1 MYVVTNTIQVPAGHA
16 AQVETGFSGSAAR
29 MRQVP
34 GCIGFLFLK
43 EEASADPCVYTALT
57 QWEDEAAFT
66 TWLASDQFRQAH
78 TGGANDRA
86 SGGDVK
92 RYTVIAASE

>member
-1 MYVVTNTIQVPAGHA
+1 MYVVTNTIRVPEGHA
-16 AQVETGFSGSAAR
+16 AQVEAGFSSSAER

-34 GCIGFLFLK
+34 GCTGFLFLR
-43 EEASADPCVYTALT
+43 EDPSTDPCVYTALT
-57 QWEDEAAFT
+57 QWEDEAAFAA
-66 TWLASDQFRQAH
+66 WLASDQFRQAH
-78 TGGANDRA
+78 SGGAGDRA